1 MKSIRD
7 ISGLKR
13 KKSLRLGILLLS
25 TLFIISASALVYA
38 RIFIEKPL
46 TVGNTSGVTAGSGS
60 TASAGVNFTPVVIV
74 MLAVVGLVVSLSMFG
89 FLREAFKHVTYVPV
103 GPESSSTGPVS
114 MPPGEPGTDPEST
127 SPAMPGI
134 GLPLHLPP
142 KQRDEW
148 EESPAKE
155 REE

>member
-1 MKSIRD
+1 MKTIRD
-7 ISGLKR
+7 IPGLKR

-38 RIFIEKPL
+38 RIIIEKPL

-60 TASAGVNFTPVVIV
+60 TASGVNFTPIVIA
-74 MLAVVGLVVSLSMFG
+74 MLAVVGLVVGLSMFG

-103 GPESSSTGPVS
+103 GPESSPTGPVS
-114 MPPGEPGTDPEST
+114 TSPGEPGMDPGST
-127 SPAMPGI
+127 SPATPGI

-142 KQRDEW
+142 RQRDEW

-155 REE
+155 REK